1 MRSRV
6 FRVKWSDQGT
16 LLMVIG
22 SISNSAP
29 KIRSSVCWWVG
40 PETNCEK
47 PSVSIED
54 IRSVFCLEEGSST
67 WMLKS
72 PRITVLGYCSLQEV
86 AASRSLE
93 RASAGALGER

>member
-1 MRSRV
+1 M
-6 FRVKWSDQGT
+6 
-16 LLMVIG
+16 LIVIG
-22 SISNSAP
+22 SISTLAP
-29 KIRSSVCWWVG
+29 KIRSSVCPAWWVG
-40 PETNCEK
+40 PETICEK

-72 PRITVLGYCSLQEV
+72 PRIIVLGYCSLQEV